1 MIKWLSLIV
10 GSMLLV
16 GCSDET
22 KEDELY
28 DLLLVCFDDYYL
40 SQKISASDTLHAFE
54 DYLISEG
61 HLENNSGESYLELL
75 NYLKNN
81 TYLKLPLK
89 KIDFSNALLYTNPS
103 DLLFCAHDNFNIDS
117 SAFLTLDYYNCA
129 DQIAQMIEA
138 NESIDIHQMFDIYAK
153 CLDKDEIVK
162 PFVRESMLQFFYR
175 WYFTSKYN
183 REMAL
188 PLEKSVEALESV

>member
-1 MIKWLSLIV
+1 MFLIL

-16 GCSDET
+16 GCSNET
-22 KEDELY
+22 EEDELY

-40 SQKISASDTLHAFE
+40 SQKISASDTLQAFE

-138 NESIDIHQMFDIYAK
+138 NESIDIHQLFDIYAK

-183 REMAL
+183 TEMAL
-188 PLEKSVEALESV
+188 PLEESVEALKSV